1 MAYTIQQHLAYST
14 WANEKLVEKLW
25 ELNDKVLFVEVK
37 SSFSSIAK
45 TLLHMWDAETIWIKR
60 LQGESLTTWPSQNFS
75 GTKDDLLKGVVNS
88 SRQLL
93 SFVELRDEAF
103 IQSKISYKNLKG
115 ESFENEV
122 EPLLYHLV
130 NHGTYHRGQVTTM
143 LRELGVTHLAST
155 DIIFYLR
162 TLKD

>member
-1 MAYTIQQHLAYST
+1 MQIIQRVARLIAVSGFILVAGSS
-14 WANEKLVEKLW
+14 WASEKLIEKLW
-25 ELNDKVLFVEVK
+25 ELDDKVLFAEVK
-37 SSFSSIAK
+37 SSFS
-45 TLLHMWDAETIWIKR
+45 
-60 LQGESLTTWPSQNFS
+60 
-75 GTKDDLLKGVVNS
+75 VNS

-93 SFVELRDEAF
+93 SFVELRGEAF

-162 TLKD
+162 TLKDSLCT

>member
-25 ELNDKVLFVEVK
+25 ELDDKVLFAEVK
-37 SSFSSIAK
+37 SSFS
-45 TLLHMWDAETIWIKR
+45 
-60 LQGESLTTWPSQNFS
+60 
-75 GTKDDLLKGVVNS
+75 VNS

-162 TLKD
+162 TLKDSLCT

>member
-37 SSFSSIAK
+37 SSFS
-45 TLLHMWDAETIWIKR
+45 
-60 LQGESLTTWPSQNFS
+60 
-75 GTKDDLLKGVVNS
+75 VNS

-93 SFVELRDEAF
+93 SFVELRGEAF

-122 EPLLYHLV
+122 EPLSYHLV

>member
-37 SSFSSIAK
+37 SSFS
-45 TLLHMWDAETIWIKR
+45 
-60 LQGESLTTWPSQNFS
+60 
-75 GTKDDLLKGVVNS
+75 VNS

-122 EPLLYHLV
+122 DPLL
-130 NHGTYHRGQVTTM
+130 YHRGQVTTM
-143 LRELGVTHLAST
+143 LRGLGVTHLAST

>member
-37 SSFSSIAK
+37 SSFS
-45 TLLHMWDAETIWIKR
+45 
-60 LQGESLTTWPSQNFS
+60 
-75 GTKDDLLKGVVNS
+75 VNS

-93 SFVELRDEAF
+93 SFVELRGEAF

-115 ESFENEV
+115 ESFENN
-122 EPLLYHLV
+122 LV